1 MPDRDNRA
9 GKALILVE
17 VREIMETI
25 SGANILIESLKQAGV
40 EYIFGLNGGAAMPIF
55 DALYDAEGITLVP
68 MRHEQ
73 GAAHAADGYAR
84 ATGKVGV
91 TLATSGP
98 GATNLVTG
106 IATAF
111 MDSIPMVAI
120 TGQVYTDLIGNDAF
134 QESDVIG
141 VTRPICKHSYLIK
154 SSDEVADVIA
164 SAMHIASTG
173 RPGPVVVDFAKDA
186 QIHESL
192 FHYPEQVNIRSYK
205 PKVDGHPRQIAKA
218 VELIHNAKR
227 PMLYGGGGVVLS
239 NASEELRELAIKTG
253 IPTTVTLMGLGAFPE
268 THPLSMQ
275 MPGMHGSCCANYAFT
290 DADLIIAVGARFD
303 DRVTGNLEKFAPNAK
318 KIHIDIDASCIS
330 KNVPVDVPIVGDAK
344 RVLAE
349 MNKLVHHVE
358 IDPWMRQID
367 EWKEKYPF
375 EYKQNGDKIMPQYV
389 IDQMYEIYPE
399 AIVVADVGQHQMWA
413 AQHFKYTQPRQFI
426 NSGGLGTMGFS
437 LPAAIGAQIGC
448 PDKTVV
454 NINGDG
460 SYIMTIQELI
470 PAITYK
476 LPLKIFIINNMYLG
490 MVRQW
495 QELFHNKRY
504 AAVDYH
510 DNPDFALL
518 AQAFGATGLRVE
530 RVEDVRPAL
539 QKAKGIDDGP
549 VVIDFIVDEEENVF
563 PMVPAGAGLG
573 DVIRGLA

>member
-1 MPDRDNRA
+1 
-9 GKALILVE
+9 
-17 VREIMETI
+17 MEL
-25 SGANILIESLKQAGV
+25 SGAKILIESLKQEGV
-40 EYIFGLNGGAAMPIF
+40 EYVFGVNGGAAMPIF
-55 DALYDAEGITLVP
+55 DALYDHPDVKLIM

-73 GAAHAADGYAR
+73 GASHAADGYAR

-120 TGQVYTDLIGNDAF
+120 TGQVYTHLMGNDAF
-134 QESDVIG
+134 QECDVIG
-141 VTRPICKHSYLIK
+141 VTRPVCKHSYLIK
-154 SSDEVADVIA
+154 SGDEVADVIA
-164 SAMHIASTG
+164 EAFHIASTG

-192 FHYPEQVNIRSYK
+192 FRYPEKVNIRSYK
-205 PKVDGHPRQIAKA
+205 PKVEGHPRQIAKA
-218 VELIHNAKR
+218 VELIHNAER
-227 PMLYGGGGVVLS
+227 PILYAGGGVTLA
-239 NASEELRELAIKTG
+239 NASEELRELAIKTD
-253 IPTTVTLMGLGAFPE
+253 IPITVTLMGLGAFPE
-268 THPLSMQ
+268 THPLAME

-290 DADLIIAVGARFD
+290 DSDLVVAIGARFD
-303 DRVTGNLEKFAPNAK
+303 DRVTGDLTKFAPNAK
-318 KIHIDIDASCIS
+318 KIHIDIDASCIG

-349 MNKLVHHVE
+349 MNKLVHRVDIE
-358 IDPWMRQID
+358 PWMRQIN
-367 EWKEKYPF
+367 EWKEQYPF
-375 EYKQNGDKIMPQYV
+375 EYDQKGDNIMPQYV
-389 IDQMYEIYPE
+389 IEQIYDLYSD
-399 AIVVADVGQHQMWA
+399 AIVVGDVGQHQMWA
-413 AQHFKYTQPRQFI
+413 AQYFKFTEPRQWL

-437 LPAAIGAQIGC
+437 LPAAIGAQLGC

-460 SYIMTIQELI
+460 SYIMTIQELV
-470 PAITYK
+470 PAITMK

-495 QELFHNKRY
+495 QELFHQKRY
-504 AAVDYH
+504 AGVDYH
-510 DNPDFALL
+510 DNPDFAQL
-518 AQAFGATGLRVE
+518 ADAFGATGIRVE
-530 RVEDVRPAL
+530 RIEDVRPAL
-539 QKAKGIDDGP
+539 EKAKGIDDGP

>member
-1 MPDRDNRA
+1 
-9 GKALILVE
+9 
-17 VREIMETI
+17 METAT
-25 SGANILIESLKQAGV
+25 GAKILIESLKRSGV
-40 EYIFGLNGGAAMPIF
+40 EYIFGVNGGAAMPIF
-55 DALYDAEGITLVP
+55 DALYDAQGITLIP

-106 IATAF
+106 IATAN

-120 TGQVYTDLIGNDAF
+120 TGQVFTHLIGNDAF

-154 SSDEVADVIA
+154 SSDEVADVVA
-164 SAMHIASTG
+164 EAFHIASTG
-173 RPGPVVVDFAKDA
+173 RPGPVVIDFAKDA

-192 FHYPEQVNIRSYK
+192 FHYPEEVNIRSYK

-218 VELIHNAKR
+218 AELIHHAER

-239 NASEELRELAIKTG
+239 NASEELYQLAVKTG
-253 IPTTVTLMGLGAFPE
+253 IPVTVTLMGLGAFPE

-290 DADLIIAVGARFD
+290 DSDLIIAVGARFD
-303 DRVTGNLEKFAPNAK
+303 DRVTGNLDKFAPNAK
-318 KIHIDIDASCIS
+318 KIHIDIDPSCIS

-344 RVLAE
+344 RVLTE
-349 MNKLVHHVE
+349 LNELVHQVD
-358 IDPWMRQID
+358 IQPWMRQIN
-367 EWKEKYPF
+367 EWQQKYPF
-375 EYKQNGDKIMPQYV
+375 EFRQNGDKIMPQYV
-389 IDQMYEIYPE
+389 IEQIYKTYPD
-399 AIVVADVGQHQMWA
+399 AIIVADVGQHQMWA
-413 AQHFKYTQPRQFI
+413 AQHFKYTEPRQFI

-437 LPAAIGAQIGC
+437 LPAAIGAQFGC
-448 PDKTVV
+448 PEKTVI

-460 SYIMTIQELI
+460 SYVMTIQELI
-470 PAITYK
+470 PAITHK
-476 LPLKIFIINNMYLG
+476 LPIKIFIINNMYLG

-504 AAVDYH
+504 SAVDYH

-530 RVEDVRPAL
+530 RIEDVGPAL
-539 QKAKGIDDGP
+539 EKAKGINDGP

-563 PMVPAGAGLG
+563 PMVPSGAGLG